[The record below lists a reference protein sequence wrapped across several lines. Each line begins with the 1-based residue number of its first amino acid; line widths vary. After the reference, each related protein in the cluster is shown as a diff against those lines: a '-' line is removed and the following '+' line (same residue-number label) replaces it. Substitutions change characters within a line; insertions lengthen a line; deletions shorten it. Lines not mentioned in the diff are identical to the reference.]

1 MKRTLLILFFA
12 TFTSCEYFEKQKVSS
27 EEILSEETRE
37 LNWQEVDQYPAFE
50 ECRELME
57 SDAAK
62 ACFGNKVASYFYAR
76 LEAKQPVVTESIDDT
91 LYLYLRISEKGIPAI
106 DSMEV
111 DSLVVAQ
118 LPEIKNWLKQSVDSL
133 PKIYPASKRGIPVM
147 TKFKMPIVIQ
157 AE

>member
-1 MKRTLLILFFA
+1 MKKTLLFVFLVSL
-12 TFTSCEYFEKQKVSS
+12 TSCDYFETRKVTSD
-27 EEILSEETRE
+27 EILSEETKE

-50 ECRELME
+50 ECREVME
-57 SDAAK
+57 SEAAK

-76 LEAKQPVVTESIDDT
+76 LEAKQPVVTETLNDT
-91 LYLYLRISEKGIPAI
+91 LYLYLKISEKGIPAI

-118 LPEIKNWLKQSVDSL
+118 LPEIRSWLAQSVDSL
-133 PKIYPASKRGIPVM
+133 PRIYPATKRGIPVV
-147 TKFKMPIVIQ
+147 TTFKMPIIIK